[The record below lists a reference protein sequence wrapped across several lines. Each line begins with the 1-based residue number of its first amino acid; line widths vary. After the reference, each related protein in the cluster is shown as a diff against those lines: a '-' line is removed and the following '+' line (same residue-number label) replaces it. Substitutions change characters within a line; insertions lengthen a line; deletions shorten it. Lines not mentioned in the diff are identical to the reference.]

1 MTQFWH
7 IHKQSYMISDINMEV
22 TSGTSQTY
30 NKKTKKDEHGQ
41 YPVWMNQ
48 RAIHKQRKKNINA
61 KKGKKS
67 QKW

>member
-1 MTQFWH
+1 
-7 IHKQSYMISDINMEV
+7 MISDINMEV

-61 KKGKKS
+61 KKGAKKGKKS